1 MKAVHQIY
9 IASESSKDL
18 VIVFK
23 ESKKTSTSQVNE
35 YFDYLDSISQ
45 NNNFHLIMD
54 LSDTS
59 PPTAEIRAVLRDRFK
74 AMESRIISYHVYVG
88 KNFLLKVAVKFVGAS
103 IGLGSFKLHNSID
116 QAKKYIDE
124 NF

>member
-1 MKAVHQIY
+1 MPPELIIFILFSFKIFNSGFKFFL
-9 IASESSKDL
+9 SE
-18 VIVFK
+18 
-23 ESKKTSTSQVNE
+23 T
-35 YFDYLDSISQ
+35 
-45 NNNFHLIMD
+45 
-54 LSDTS
+54 
-59 PPTAEIRAVLRDRFK
+59 EIRAVLRDRFK

-124 NF
+124 IGSKSLLLFRLRIYFCV